1 VLCHSIIGAASP
13 IFHFC
18 CAIRIMVWFFFVSR
32 SFSPFFDLRLSKV
45 ECNKCFERWQR
56 GARGKRR
63 GFSPGFDAIFFC
75 VGGNFSLF
83 FSALRLPL
91 SFLRLAAA
99 ASRKTGKISA
109 KKQFFVVCRQF
120 QFRWGARKAEG
131 LQPRSRRAPLAA
143 RLSAY
148 AILPKTPLF
157 GPKHLFFLTF
167 ASSAYFQTNFGEFS
181 RLNSKTAQEKSRTLR
196 VQFSPKFSNHSPFFR
211 LAVAASQI

>member
-1 VLCHSIIGAASP
+1 MCSKLFFYVFDIFPSGVASFDHRRRKSNFPLLLCDQNYG
-13 IFHFC
+13 
-18 CAIRIMVWFFFVSR
+18 VWFFFVSR
-32 SFSPFFDLRLSKV
+32 SFSPFFDLRLSK
-45 ECNKCFERWQR
+45 EERNKNIKRWQR

-63 GFSPGFDAIFFC
+63 GFSP
-75 VGGNFSLF
+75 
-83 FSALRLPL
+83 
-91 SFLRLAAA
+91 
-99 ASRKTGKISA
+99 
-109 KKQFFVVCRQF
+109 
-120 QFRWGARKAEG
+120 
-131 LQPRSRRAPLAA
+131 APLAA

-211 LAVAASQI
+211 LTVAASQI